1 MIPDI
6 VLKDFGYS
14 FKGSRTPFLKDP
26 GKSFKESRILFL
38 KDPGYFFLRILDI
51 VFKDPVYNL
60 KGSRIF
66 ELFIGKVKEYEE
78 IKI

>member
-6 VLKDFGYS
+6 VLKDSGYC
-14 FKGSRTPFLKDP
+14 
-26 GKSFKESRILFL
+26 
-38 KDPGYFFLRILDI
+38 FLRISDI
-51 VFKDPVYNL
+51 VFKDPVYNF

-66 ELFIGKVKEYEE
+66 ELFIGKVKEYKE